1 MAEYNPD
8 VKYAESHEWAKMLD
22 GNIVEVGISDY
33 AQESLGDVVFV
44 ELPEIGTQVSA
55 KDECCAV
62 ESVKAASDIYAPVSG
77 EIIAVNEELDDA
89 PELLNE
95 SPYEQGWIF
104 RIKVAADE
112 SMSELLDAEAYQE
125 SVDA

>member
-95 SPYEQGWIF
+95 FPYEQGWIF